1 MILAFPIAIEFLV
14 RQPPES
20 GRHMLDV
27 CRVRRKRSELAT
39 QRLFVME
46 EVGKQGNQQEEA
58 ENMRKKVESGTKS
71 EAQQDE
77 EMESND
83 DKPLDINEHYVVRK
97 QDDSW
102 CKKNH
107 NLKNI
112 DFLVLEHNQR
122 FFW

>member
-1 MILAFPIAIEFLV
+1 
-14 RQPPES
+14 
-20 GRHMLDV
+20 
-27 CRVRRKRSELAT
+27 
-39 QRLFVME
+39 ME

-58 ENMRKKVESGTKS
+58 ENMRKKVEGGTKS